1 LKEEIKP
8 LFRDVL
14 LVCEEMKLLGGTEFS
29 LDGCKLPS
37 NASMRWSGTF
47 STLKEKKEK
56 IERRVAYILEE
67 QIEADRREGKD
78 GSEETRRA
86 KHIEK
91 LKK

>member
-1 LKEEIKP
+1 
-8 LFRDVL
+8 
-14 LVCEEMKLLGGTEFS
+14 GTEFS

-67 QIEADRREGKD
+67 QIEADDSVKKEMK
-78 GSEETRRA
+78 
-86 KHIEK
+86 EK
-91 LKK
+91 